1 MDDTRAPHGNAATTL
16 EWDAQQ
22 YRPPEPEPDPD
33 DGAGDTE
40 DADNADGWGR
50 DFDPPFD
57 PRRRTRLISPRA
69 RRQDEWPEPGC
80 RPENDMPP
88 RRLTVSVGPEAMRVG
103 RLVCRDCGG
112 GWLKLEMLT
121 PDRDCESELLPPAE
135 AKVFREWL
143 SFRVA

>member
-1 MDDTRAPHGNAATTL
+1 MRDRTTL
-16 EWDAQQ
+16 HGKLARDARQ
-22 YRPPEPEPDPD
+22 YRAPEPEPDPD
-33 DGAGDTE
+33 DGPDTE

-57 PRRRTRLISPRA
+57 PRRRTRLISPRV
-69 RRQDEWPEPGC
+69 RRQDEWPEPGY
-80 RPENDMPP
+80 RPTEDMPP

-121 PDRDCESELLPPAE
+121 PDRDCESELLPPEE
-135 AKVFREWL
+135 AQAFKKWL
-143 SFRVA
+143 SGAGSTN